1 MIADTLTIADTL
13 MNVATPTIEGMCGA
27 ILMTGI
33 GSMDAI
39 GVRVESGGLGA
50 RKRNMSLVLAEG
62 GRTAPRCK
70 RHSQYL
76 CMLKE
81 GRTAH
86 LLLRDPHQTN
96 GRLQRSNHSQED
108 THQQVGHSTGRR
120 AEFLRRRRGTGLVRQ
135 LLQSPLRPKHRLRL
149 RIMVSHLTSNT
160 VTTRPFHTI
169 NIHSLHPHTSHPP
182 LLHSR
187 I

>member
-1 MIADTLTIADTL
+1 MIADTLTTADTL
-13 MNVATPTIEGMCGA
+13 MSVVTPTIEGMGGA
-27 ILMTGI
+27 ILMMGM

-62 GRTAPRCK
+62 GRTAHRCK

-76 CMLKE
+76 CLLKE

-86 LLLRDPHQTN
+86 LLFRDQHQPN

-108 THQQVGHSTGRR
+108 THRRVGHSTGRR
-120 AEFLRRRRGTGLVRQ
+120 AEFHLRRQRTELVRQ
-135 LLQSPLRPKHRLRL
+135 LGQSPLKPKQHLRL
-149 RIMVSHLTSNT
+149 GIMVSHLMSNT

-169 NIHSLHPHTSHPP
+169 NIHSLHPHISHPP